1 MRGRRTD
8 DAAHSSYLKL
18 NSTASWGMVALT
30 RNTTGVGSNH
40 LKGEAEGDV
49 LRSGSGH
56 DTLEGDAGRSSAF
69 AIDAG
74 GDDKLYA
81 EDETELDAAIEAGN
95 DANAVNGTGNGN
107 DNRYAVRDAQ
117 VASQRMRLTRAAV
130 VPEEKK
136 QKSNSSAAG

>member
-8 DAAHSSYLKL
+8 DAAPSYYLKL

-56 DTLEGDAGRSSAF
+56 DTLEGDAGRSSAL

-74 GDDKLYA
+74 GDDKLYT
-81 EDETELDAAIEAGN
+81 EDETELGAGN
-95 DANAVNGTGNGN
+95 AVIGTGNGN
-107 DNRYAVRDAQ
+107 DNRYAVSDAQ
-117 VASQRMRLTRAAV
+117 VASQRMRLTWAAV